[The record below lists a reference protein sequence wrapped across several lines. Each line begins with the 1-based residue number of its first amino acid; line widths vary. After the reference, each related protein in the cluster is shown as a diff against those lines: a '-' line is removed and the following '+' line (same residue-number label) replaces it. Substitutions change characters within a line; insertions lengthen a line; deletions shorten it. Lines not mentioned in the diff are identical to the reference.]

1 MAAPSPPPTAKP
13 RRRRT
18 RLLFIPVM
26 LLLLGVVAF
35 VILYIRGTWATTQ
48 PRDPASVQEGPI
60 SQLYQKPDGNK
71 VVRCAVLL
79 PYSLQRVWTVVT
91 DYPYYSEFLPYLS
104 DVQATQTDDGC
115 VMKGQA
121 ASAISGTWPF
131 EIVVHEDKETVPE
144 RWRISWDEKPTE
156 GDVQLNSGSW
166 ELTPVGE
173 NQTLLVLT
181 LQAEV
186 RSSPTF
192 FLRNFFLYR
201 LKQVVR
207 AVEKRLQSQG
217 P

>member
-1 MAAPSPPPTAKP
+1 MAAPAPPPSVKP

-18 RLLFIPVM
+18 RLLFVPVM
-26 LLLLGVVAF
+26 LLAIVVLAF
-35 VILYIRGTWATTQ
+35 FIFYVRGTWAST
-48 PRDPASVQEGPI
+48 DPHNPTSVQEGPI
-60 SQLYQKPDGNK
+60 SELYQTPDGNK
-71 VVRCAVLL
+71 VVRCAILL
-79 PYSLQRVWTVVT
+79 PYPTDRVWNIVT
-91 DYPYYSEFLPYLS
+91 DYPHYSAFLPYLS
-104 DVQATQTDDGC
+104 DIETTRTDSGC

-131 EIVVHEDKETVPE
+131 EITVHENKEAHRV
-144 RWRISWDEKPTE
+144 SWDEKPSQ
-156 GDVQLNSGSW
+156 GDVELNRGSW

-192 FLRNFFLYR
+192 FLRNFFLHR

-207 AVEKRLQSQG
+207 AVDKRLQSEG